1 MKDDLRFRWLG
12 TAGIELE
19 SRGERILIDPYLSRF
34 PFRYTVFGKP
44 APKQDMVKLYLNPA
58 RAVLVSHA
66 HFDHLLDVSAVCRE
80 FGAVAYGS
88 PNTGAILRAHGI
100 ADECIQNAGPG
111 DVFTSGPFEIRIFS
125 GEHGRM
131 MGLLPYAGKLPV
143 RITPP
148 LRLSEY
154 RMDSMLS
161 FHIRSA
167 GGAVLVWNGP
177 APHAAPRADALFY
190 CPLWGAR
197 RCAEIAKSAQVKLVV
212 PVHWDDFFSP
222 LDRPPKP
229 MVAPPGWRSLRIRRM
244 DPLAFARSMR
254 ELLPDVRV
262 HVPEIF
268 KSVPL

>member
-1 MKDDLRFRWLG
+1 MKDDLRYRWLG

-34 PFRYTVFGKP
+34 PFWYTVFGKP
-44 APKQDMVKLYLNPA
+44 APKQDLVARYLDRA

-80 FGAVAYGS
+80 FGAMAYGS
-88 PNTGAILRAHGI
+88 PNTCAILRAHGI
-100 ADECIQNAGPG
+100 APERIKNVKPG
-111 DVFTSGPFEIRIFS
+111 DVLSSGPFEIRFYA

-131 MGLLPYAGKLPV
+131 MGLLPYMGKLPV
-143 RITPP
+143 RINPP

-167 GGAVLVWNGP
+167 GGSILIWNGST
-177 APHAAPRADALFY
+177 PHAAPRADVLFY
-190 CPLWGAR
+190 CPLWGAH
-197 RCAEIAKSAQVKLVV
+197 RCAEIATAAQVRVVV

-222 LDRPPKP
+222 LDRPLHPL
-229 MVAPPGWRSLRIRRM
+229 VAPPGWRSPRIRRM
-244 DPLAFARSMR
+244 DPHAFANSMR
-254 ELLPDVRV
+254 ELLPDVQV
-262 HVPEIF
+262 CVPEIF
-268 KSVPL
+268 KTVSL